1 MEFSNLRI
9 LEIRSVL
16 HYFPDIKS
24 WTTRNR
30 TTHIV
35 GIQQA
40 GRAVHRFPDRT
51 LVLTENTVF
60 FFNQAEDYAVTLED
74 EQDFSF
80 SVHFT
85 TAEPVDTP
93 SFCRKITRPDDV
105 VSLLTQLDRRFA
117 RRPNGD
123 LAAMGLLYQLCDRIA
138 QCAAAPYQAE
148 SARLAGPRDYMDLHF
163 SEADCLHQAA
173 ALSGVTSRRFC
184 DLFKAEFRTTPQQYL
199 IEKRINAAKQLL
211 ATGGVSVTRTAE
223 LCGFSD
229 VYYFSRAFKG
239 AVGCPPSDF
248 AALRDENHPK

>member
-24 WTTRNR
+24 WTAHGRG
-30 TTHIV
+30 THIV

-40 GRAVHRFPDRT
+40 GRAVHRFPGRT

-60 FFNQAEDYAVTLED
+60 FFNQAEDYTATLED
-74 EQDFSF
+74 QWDASY

-85 TAEPVDTP
+85 TTGPVETP
-93 SFCRKITRPDDV
+93 SFCRKIARPDDV
-105 VSLLTQLDRRFA
+105 VSLLTRLDRRFA
-117 RRPNGD
+117 RRPDGD
-123 LAAMGLLYQLCDRIA
+123 LAAMSLLYQLCDRIA
-138 QCAAAPYQAE
+138 QCAVAPYQAE

-163 SEADCLHQAA
+163 VETDCLHQAV

-184 DLFKAEFRTTPQQYL
+184 DLFKAEFRTTPRQYL
-199 IEKRINAAKQLL
+199 IQKRIAAARQLL

-229 VYYFSRAFKG
+229 VYYFSRAFKA

-248 AALRDENHPK
+248 AALSGADGPK